1 MSEKRSP
8 TLPELN
14 EIGTLADESIPLAEA
29 ALALSN
35 SHRNGRSMQRYSHH
49 LDLLGTQVAD
59 RYMTLLNAG
68 ARDVATTC
76 LAALK
81 HVLSDVHA
89 YHGNKHDYDNLDN
102 ADLACVIDNSKGLP
116 IALAILYIHAGRAQG
131 WSIDALN
138 MPGHVLCRIE
148 HNAER
153 VIFDP
158 FESCKM
164 MEAQDIRALLKRLLG
179 ESAELSASYFE
190 PTSRRDILIRLQNN
204 IKLRQIEGEDYAEAL
219 VTVEDM
225 MKIAPDEYRLDLDAG
240 VLYAKTEQPLAATR
254 HLERYIDVA
263 PEHRDR
269 QEAALLLRHIR
280 EQLH

>member
-1 MSEKRSP
+1 
-8 TLPELN
+8 
-14 EIGTLADESIPLAEA
+14 
-29 ALALSN
+29 
-35 SHRNGRSMQRYSHH
+35 
-49 LDLLGTQVAD
+49 
-59 RYMTLLNAG
+59 MTLLNAG

-153 VIFDP
+153 VIVILSRHRGAISSFG
-158 FESCKM
+158 CKIILNC
-164 MEAQDIRALLKRLLG
+164 ARSKAKITPRLW
-179 ESAELSASYFE
+179 
-190 PTSRRDILIRLQNN
+190 
-204 IKLRQIEGEDYAEAL
+204 
-219 VTVEDM
+219 
-225 MKIAPDEYRLDLDAG
+225 
-240 VLYAKTEQPLAATR
+240 
-254 HLERYIDVA
+254 
-263 PEHRDR
+263 
-269 QEAALLLRHIR
+269 
-280 EQLH
+280 